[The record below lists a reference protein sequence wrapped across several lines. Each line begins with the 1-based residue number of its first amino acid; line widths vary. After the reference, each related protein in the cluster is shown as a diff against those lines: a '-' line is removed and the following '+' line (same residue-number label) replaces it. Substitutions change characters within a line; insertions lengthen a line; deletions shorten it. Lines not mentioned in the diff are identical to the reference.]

1 MTTLRTDALRLA
13 RALPDMARVGFAEVI
28 AYRAEMAIWILSTM
42 IPLIMLAVW
51 DAVAVGGPVAGW
63 GRTEFAR
70 YFTVTLLVRQVS
82 SVWLVWELNYEIRQG
97 TLSTR
102 LLKPMHPLLQHGV
115 PMLVGVPFRVVVL
128 IPILVGLLLWR
139 PELWQTPSLPRLALF
154 VLSMCLSWL
163 INFLVQALFAI
174 LAFWIDK
181 TDALFG
187 VWFALWSILSGYV
200 APLALFPDAMR
211 PILVLLPFRG
221 MLGLPVEILGGFVSL
236 RAAPPEV
243 GLQIAWCAV
252 LFLAVRWCWARGIA
266 RYGAYGA

>member
-1 MTTLRTDALRLA
+1 MRTLRDEVLRLA
-13 RALPDMARVGFAEVI
+13 RAFPDMARVGFAEVI
-28 AYRAEMAIWILSTM
+28 AYRAEMAIWILSTL

-51 DAVAVGGPVAGW
+51 DAVAVGGPISGW

-70 YFTVTLLVRQVS
+70 YFAITLLVRQVS
-82 SVWLVWELNYEIRQG
+82 SVWLVWELNYEIRNG

-115 PMLVGVPFRVVVL
+115 PMLVGVPFRVLVL
-128 IPILVGLLLWR
+128 IPILVGLLIWR
-139 PELWQTPSLPRLALF
+139 PDLWETPSIARLGLF
-154 VLSMCLSWL
+154 VVSMSLAWL

-211 PILVLLPFRG
+211 PVLVLLPFRG
-221 MLGLPVEILGGFVSL
+221 MLGLPVEILGGFVSPE
-236 RAAPPEV
+236 AALPEV
-243 GLQIAWCAV
+243 ALQLGWCAG
-252 LFLAVRWCWARGIA
+252 LFLAVQWCWARGIA